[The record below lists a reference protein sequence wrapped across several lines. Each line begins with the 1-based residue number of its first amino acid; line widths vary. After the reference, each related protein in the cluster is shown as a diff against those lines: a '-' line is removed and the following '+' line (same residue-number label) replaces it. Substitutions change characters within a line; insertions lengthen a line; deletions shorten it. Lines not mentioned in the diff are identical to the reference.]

1 VIIVNVLLAVAAAY
15 LTAYVAYQT
24 LLFAANAWLPDPPA
38 VAPTRS
44 RHFTLLIPAHN
55 EELYLPRLLES
66 LKRQRYSETD
76 RRIVVIADNCSDGT
90 AAACRPFPA
99 EVFER
104 HDATQRGKGHAIGWA
119 VSRLDLAKTDAIV
132 IVDADSVV
140 DERFLEA
147 LNAQLERGDRV
158 VQCYNGVANPGQS
171 WFTRLMDV
179 SRTIANDILHPGKR
193 KLGLSSHLMGNGM
206 CFTSAVIG
214 ARGWNAFSVGEDWE
228 YYVQLI
234 LQGIVIGYCRDAR
247 VYHQESSGFRQ
258 ASSQRLRWAGSR
270 FQMLRRY
277 GLPLIARGVAT
288 RNVVC
293 ADASMPLVLPNPSL
307 AVNLT
312 VAAFVAA
319 LVPWIW
325 GGDYRLALWFGALTA
340 AQLVMF
346 LIGARYTRAP
356 LASALSLIIAPAF
369 LIWKLGIDILSF
381 GGVGTKQWK
390 ATTRNAS

>member
-1 VIIVNVLLAVAAAY
+1 VIIVEILLVGAAAY
-15 LTAYVAYQT
+15 LTAYVAYQA
-24 LLFAANAWLPDPPA
+24 LLFAANAWLPAPPA
-38 VAPTRS
+38 VKPSRA
-44 RHFTLLIPAHN
+44 RHFTVLIPAHN

-66 LKRQRYSETD
+66 FTRQSYPVAG
-76 RRIVVIADNCSDGT
+76 RRVVVIADNCTDGT
-90 AAACRPFPA
+90 AAAARPLA
-99 EVFER
+99 ADVFER
-104 HDATQRGKGHAIGWA
+104 HDSEQRGKGHAIGWA
-119 VSRLDLAKTDAIV
+119 VSRLDLATTDAIV
-132 IVDADSVV
+132 VVDADSVV
-140 DERFLEA
+140 DAHFLEA
-147 LNAQLERGDRV
+147 LNCQLERGDRV

-206 CFTSAVIG
+206 CFSSTVIG
-214 ARGWNAFSVGEDWE
+214 DQGWNAFSVGEDWE

-247 VYHQESSGFRQ
+247 VYHQESIGFRQ

-277 GLPLIARGVAT
+277 GAPLIRQGIAT
-288 RNVVC
+288 RNLVC
-293 ADASMPLVLPNPSL
+293 ADAAMPLVLPNPSL

-325 GGDYRLALWFGALTA
+325 AGDFGLAAWFAMLTA
-340 AQLVMF
+340 AQGVMF
-346 LIGARYTRAP
+346 LIGARYTREP
-356 LASALSLIIAPAF
+356 LAGALSLIIAPAF
-369 LIWKLGIDILSF
+369 LLWKFGIDILSF

-390 ATTRNAS
+390 ATTRNVS